1 MIRCFASL
9 LLVISAVAAHADT
22 IDLYIIGG
30 QSNAFES
37 RIESGDVVPEPLLQ
51 TYPGI
56 RYSFNDM
63 FYNFATDW
71 TTLRPRSL
79 SSPTPGVG
87 IGLEMSFGLA
97 LDQARENPIAILK
110 AWRGGADLDKDF
122 DPFATDGI
130 MAYQTMMTY
139 INAQIGVLEAQG
151 HAVNV
156 NGFAWI
162 QGETDASLGTEVAG
176 RYGSN
181 LAEFINAV
189 RTDLNAPTMPF
200 VYNRL
205 NDGIDY
211 INKSGVRAGQEWVS
225 ANVPHVVM
233 LDVDNV
239 PLSPDLHHYGV
250 ESKITL
256 GEMFADAVLFGP
268 HREDFNG
275 DGLVN
280 VGDLNIV
287 VANWNR
293 AVPPDSTSLGDA
305 DGDGFVGQRDL
316 LRVVNRIPKPLP
328 PLRFSDFDGDD
339 YVGIADLNTL
349 LARWNTDV
357 PPGELGTPD
366 TNGDGFIGVADLSR
380 LLSQWNTT
388 RTEPEAYVPTIEDL
402 DLDGSGDIGKP
413 DLDLLLA
420 LWSYAP
426 ASGGSVA
433 GQSPSDFNA
442 DGVIDINDLRFLL
455 DLIPEDPKFGPADL
469 DGDGFIGIGDL
480 TRVLTHFGQSV
491 APGHPIFGDITG
503 DGFVGIE
510 DLNSLLG
517 KWNTGTPASLPVPV
531 PEPAACVILLCFGGR
546 LIGSRRRLS

>member
-1 MIRCFASL
+1 MMRFLAAWALILC
-9 LLVISAVAAHADT
+9 AVSAHADT

-37 RIESGDVVPEPLLQ
+37 RIGSGDVVPENLLQ

-56 RYSFNDM
+56 RYSIYDM
-63 FYNFATDW
+63 YYNYANDW
-71 TTLRPRSL
+71 TTLRPRNL
-79 SSPTPGVG
+79 SAPEPGVG
-87 IGLEMSFGLA
+87 IGLEMSFGVA
-97 LDQARENPIAILK
+97 VDQAQENPIAILK
-110 AWRGGADLDKDF
+110 VWRGGASLDTDF
-122 DPFATDGI
+122 DPYATDGL
-130 MAYQTMMTY
+130 MAYQSMMTY
-139 INAQIGVLEAQG
+139 INAQIGVLEALG
-151 HAVNV
+151 HTVNV
-156 NGFAWI
+156 SGFAWI
-162 QGETDASLGTEVAG
+162 QGEADASLGTDVAG

-205 NDGIDY
+205 NIGIDY
-211 INKSGVRAGQEWVS
+211 INKDGVRAGQEWVS

-239 PLSPDLHHYGV
+239 PLGPDLHHYDLAG
-250 ESKITL
+250 KITL
-256 GEMFADAVLFGP
+256 GQMFADAVLFGP

-280 VGDLNIV
+280 ADDLNIV

-293 AVPPDSTSLGDA
+293 AVPPDSKSLGDA

-316 LRVVNRIPKPLP
+316 ARVVNRIPRPLP

-339 YVGIADLNTL
+339 FVGIADLNAML
-349 LARWNTDV
+349 ERWNTTV

-426 ASGGSVA
+426 ASGGGAAASL
-433 GQSPSDFNA
+433 PSDFNA
-442 DGVIDINDLRFLL
+442 DGVVDINDLRYLL
-455 DLIPEDPKFGPADL
+455 ELIPDDPKLGPADL

-480 TRVLTHFGQSV
+480 TRVLSHFGQPV
-491 APGHPIFGDITG
+491 APGHPVFGDING

-517 KWNTGTPASLPVPV
+517 KWNTGTPPADIPASLP
-531 PEPAACVILLCFGGR
+531 EPAS
-546 LIGSRRRLS
+546 IGLFCLTAGLVGTRRR